1 MKLVSVL
8 MSMLITVASIGQ
20 TSVAGGIFQN
30 ATWTLA
36 GSPYVV
42 TGSIVVFPNVTLN
55 IEPGVT
61 ILIDNAVTNDIY
73 IETRGTLNLVGTD
86 QLPITVRTL
95 QDTTSV
101 GWQGFK
107 CISSQGGELNAD
119 RFRISNAVIPFFYE
133 APPSLYN
140 YTNCTFAYCDQA
152 ISVGNEVKLNK
163 CLFKGNNSAVY
174 GWSFFT
180 IDSCTFTQ
188 NTTAINAYS
197 TIFELS
203 NSTFTENTN
212 AVVFSSGVF
221 DTMTIRNCLFQTNG
235 TGISGPNNG
244 SIEMC
249 SFLDNTNGIV
259 GSYWC
264 VIASNV
270 FNYNELALDVFALT
284 TVRNNQIN
292 TNFGGVRISGISSMS
307 NAPIIVENE
316 ICSNVNFNVDNNTN
330 VNYSLLTN
338 CFCGLDSAQI
348 ELYLLDGYDDISKG
362 LINYQVYDSTC
373 LTVMYTVSKFGE
385 TTSLEEESTNFSFTN
400 PVVSRLD
407 LNYPEQ
413 VNSILLVDLSGRS
426 YVLNADGYN
435 SFNLEN
441 LPTGTFV
448 LRKVNDLC
456 VLKKVVKI

>member
-8 MSMLITVASIGQ
+8 MSMLITVASMGQ

-61 ILIDNAVTNDIY
+61 ILIDNAATNDIY

-107 CISSQGGELNAD
+107 CISSQGGVLNAD

-188 NTTAINAYS
+188 NNTAINAYS

-221 DTMTIRNCLFQTNG
+221 DTMTIRNCMFQTNG

-413 VNSILLVDLSGRS
+413 VHGILLVDLSGRT
-426 YVLNADGYN
+426 YALHADGYN
-435 SFNLEN
+435 SFDLEN

-448 LRKVNDLC
+448 LRKVNDLY